1 MMKSKLSFVSYD
13 EIYDLY
19 INKDLSFEE
28 ISKIFNVS
36 NSSISRLCKK
46 YGIHKEVIIPKRKI
60 FKLNRPGKNNKYTKV
75 SKDDLIE
82 YYINQNKTIAEVAKI
97 LNFAKCVIERA
108 LAFNNIHKTTEDKI
122 KQHKQIMLK
131 KYGVDSFSKTKE
143 FKEKIKQTHLKN
155 CGYESNFQDPA
166 FKERV
171 IKQNLEKYG
180 VENVTQLPEIREK
193 RKQTCL
199 KRYGVDNVIKLKE
212 FRKKAQKTCLKK
224 YGVDSF
230 SKTKEFKE
238 KIEATHLKNC
248 GETSNF
254 KTEEFKKQ
262 AEQTCLKK
270 YGVKNAMLLE
280 ETKRKVFE
288 SKKRNKTV
296 VTSRFE
302 EAVFSALLQ
311 KFTSVKRQYYSTNY
325 PFVCDFYIADIDTYI
340 ECQGHF
346 SHGKEPYDE
355 NNPNHQKIV
364 ENWKNKNKQ
373 TYTDAIRIWTIRDPL
388 KRKTARDNHITWLE
402 FFNLSQFMEWYNAN

>member
-1 MMKSKLSFVSYD
+1 MTKSKLSSVSYD

-46 YGIHKEVIIPKRKI
+46 YGIHKDVIIPKRKI
-60 FKLNRPGKNNKYTKV
+60 FKLNRPGKNNKYAKI

-82 YYINQNKTIAEVAKI
+82 YYINQNRTIAEVAKI
-97 LNFAKCVIERA
+97 LNFAECVIKRA
-108 LAFNNIHKTTEDKI
+108 LTFNNIYKTPEDKI
-122 KQHKQIMLK
+122 KRYKQTMLK
-131 KYGVDSFSKTKE
+131 KYG
-143 FKEKIKQTHLKN
+143 
-155 CGYESNFQDPA
+155 A
-166 FKERV
+166 
-171 IKQNLEKYG
+171 
-180 VENVTQLPEIREK
+180 
-193 RKQTCL
+193 
-199 KRYGVDNVIKLKE
+199 
-212 FRKKAQKTCLKK
+212 
-224 YGVDSF
+224 DSF

-325 PFVCDFYIADIDTYI
+325 PFVCDFYIEDIDTYI